1 MPLDHLEADGVDHF
15 DDENTNDDGEDGS
28 LSIYDSES
36 NSDDN
41 EDDDDGK
48 DAESCSQSIS
58 NEQCND
64 MMFPQPP
71 LHYPLPYPSRTRDNL
86 TIYDSKARKNFQSR
100 RRAAKLRQK
109 VDEIKSKAQV
119 EGLKEEEAKL
129 CETIEERRAR
139 KNDRSRIRA
148 LEKKAEIER
157 IMSIPEN
164 ERTEEEMKLFETTM
178 SAKRRKNEGD
188 RLRRERLK
196 NMGLRRKPPG
206 VSIITR
212 PRKPQGGEELPPGA
226 YLTLGGPHRPLPLP
240 PPPLLAQPLSTGEK
254 NAPLIHDGSTPYP
267 YEGYIPLAESPFINK
282 HNDKDDENYDRELT
296 VLAISEE
303 EVSELVSQDLPND
316 EGLSPDSNKFKA
328 DLHMHHTKM

>member
-1 MPLDHLEADGVDHF
+1 M
-15 DDENTNDDGEDGS
+15 
-28 LSIYDSES
+28 
-36 NSDDN
+36 
-41 EDDDDGK
+41 
-48 DAESCSQSIS
+48 
-58 NEQCND
+58 
-64 MMFPQPP
+64 
-71 LHYPLPYPSRTRDNL
+71 PSRTRDNL
-86 TIYDSKARKNFQSR
+86 TLYDSKARKNFQSR

-109 VDEIKSKAQV
+109 VEEIKSKAQV
-119 EGLKEEEAKL
+119 EELKEEEAKL

-157 IMSIPEN
+157 VMSIPEH

-196 NMGLRRKPPG
+196 NMGLRQKPPG

-267 YEGYIPLAESPFINK
+267 YEGYIPLVESPFINK
-282 HNDKDDENYDRELT
+282 HNDKDDENYDRDIAFS
-296 VLAISEE
+296 AISEE
-303 EVSELVSQDLPND
+303 EVSKLLSQDLPND
-316 EGLSPDSNKFKA
+316 EGLSPDSNKFKT